1 MSLADGRTLA
11 SGFGTE
17 KQHFFF
23 KLQKWEQWITLCN
36 LLHTWLDI
44 VQAATRAVITVLL
57 AACTK
62 RLIDP
67 SISSN
72 DSDKT
77 GKLL

>member
-44 VQAATRAVITVLL
+44 NPLVQEATRAVN
-57 AACTK
+57 
-62 RLIDP
+62 
-67 SISSN
+67 S
-72 DSDKT
+72 T
-77 GKLL
+77 GGSMHKEVD